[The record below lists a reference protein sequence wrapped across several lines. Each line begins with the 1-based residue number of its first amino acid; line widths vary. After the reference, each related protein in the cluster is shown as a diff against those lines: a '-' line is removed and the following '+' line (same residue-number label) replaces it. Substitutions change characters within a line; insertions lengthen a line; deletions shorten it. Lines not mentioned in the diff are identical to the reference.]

1 MPFTQFTNLDFDQI
15 KTQIKDYLRANSNF
29 TDFDFEGSNFSVL
42 IDTLAYNTYINAF
55 NANLV
60 VNESFL
66 DAATVRENVVSLAR
80 NIGYTPRSRS
90 AAKAQVTFSV
100 NTTTTSTFLTLTA
113 GLVCVGAF
121 DNTAYRFSIPEDVTA
136 TVVNGVATFGSTEE
150 PLELLQGSFLSRQFL
165 VDKSVDQR
173 FILDNPNIDA
183 ASIRVFV
190 KGIND
195 SGLGREYKVVDN
207 ILNLNKNSEIFLL
220 QEVQDERYEIL
231 FGDGYFGRPL
241 ENNAVVTV
249 RYIVTDGK
257 AGNGAANFDFQGNF
271 IDDSN
276 IRVIPSDTITVNTVQ
291 KASNGGD
298 IENISSIKYFAP
310 RLYSAQYRAVTT
322 NDYEAIIQDIY
333 PNTESV
339 AVVGGE
345 ELSPPRFGTVQ
356 ISIKPKNG
364 TYVSD
369 FDKQNILN
377 KLKKYSIAGINQRII
392 DLKVLYVEIDSSI
405 YYNTS
410 QVSNVQS
417 LKTNITST
425 LAQYAQ
431 DVDMNRFGGRFKY
444 SKVLQLIDRVDS
456 AITSNITKVIIRRD
470 LKVLKNQFAQ
480 YEICFGNKFHVK
492 PNGFNIKSTGFR
504 IAGEKSVVYF
514 TDTPQII
521 AGGPVPDAQNVTNT
535 AEASNVFR
543 NRPQNITAKT
553 GIISIV
559 KVGENGEKF
568 VVAKEA
574 GTVDYEKGEVIL
586 NTINIV
592 DTVAP
597 DNIIEIQAFPES
609 NDIVGLKDLY
619 LSFDVS
625 NSKINMVKDVIASG
639 EEISGVSFTRDYYTS
654 SYSNGALERK

>member
-80 NIGYTPRSRS
+80 NIGYIPRSRS

-100 NTTTTSTFLTLTA
+100 NTTTTSTFLTLRA

-136 TVVNGVATFGSTEE
+136 TVVNGVATFGSTDQ

-173 FILDNPNIDA
+173 FILDNPNIDS

-195 SGLGREYKVVDN
+195 SGLGREYKVADN
-207 ILNLNKNSEIFLL
+207 ILNLDKNSEIFLL

-241 ENNAVVTV
+241 ENNAVITV

-257 AGNGAANFDFQGNF
+257 AGNGAARFDFQGNF
-271 IDDSN
+271 VDDSN
-276 IRVIPSDTITVNTVQ
+276 IRVVPSDTITVNTVQ

-298 IENISSIKYFAP
+298 IENVSSIKYFAP

-345 ELSPPRFGTVQ
+345 ELSPPKFGTVQ

-369 FDKQNILN
+369 FDKQRILN
-377 KLKKYSIAGINQRII
+377 KLKKYAIAGINQKII
-392 DLKVLYVEIDSSI
+392 DLKVLYVEIDSAI
-405 YYNTS
+405 YFNTS
-410 QVSNVQS
+410 QVSNVET
-417 LKTNITST
+417 LKTNVTST
-425 LAQYAQ
+425 LAEYAQ

-444 SKVLQLIDRVDS
+444 SKILQLIDRVDS
-456 AITSNITKVIIRRD
+456 AITSNITKVVIRRD
-470 LKVLKNQFAQ
+470 LKVLRNQFAQ
-480 YEICFGNKFHVK
+480 YELCFGNQFHVK

-504 IAGEKSVVYF
+504 IAGESSVVYL
-514 TDTPQII
+514 TDTPNIV
-521 AGGPVPDAQNVTNT
+521 AGGPANPEDVTNT

-543 NRPQNITAKT
+543 TRPQNVTATT
-553 GIISIV
+553 GILSIV

-568 VVAKEA
+568 VVAKDA
-574 GTVDYEKGEVIL
+574 GTVDYKKGEIIL
-586 NTINIV
+586 NTVNIV
-592 DTVAP
+592 DTVVP
-597 DNIIEIQAFPES
+597 EDIIEIQAFPES
-609 NDIVGLKDLY
+609 NDVVGLKDLY

-625 NSKINMVKDVIASG
+625 NSKINMIKDVIASG